1 MAGDVAQ
8 FLRNKFLASL
18 SETESEL
25 SGAVL
30 ISDLGAIK
38 DIVIAIDTRR
48 LTGDYYCLFISV
60 LLDLTDALTKC
71 QVFSHEWKKHS
82 HHKTHLVV
90 FNHLSL
96 RKICFVRKMKKR
108 LAAIKRIF
116 EAEFMKKEERIYN
129 LRESSSR
136 PDDPEENSEIELPVV
151 EAEVVGFDEQLLKIG
166 NFLLKSSP
174 SSGAGFAA
182 VGIVGMAGV
191 GKTTLVREVL
201 SWWMVL
207 GKFSPIIWLCLSN
220 IIKEN
225 KQVEEEIEVSIVK
238 CMLSKLDHDAVADG
252 DGIIQEEEEK
262 TISSNNSGHLL
273 AALLERL
280 NQHLSGKSYL
290 IVLDD
295 VWHMNDFYSDL
306 GQLLEVQ
313 EGDKKVGDRLSH
325 GLPKGS
331 GGAII
336 VTSRIPE
343 VVETMVVPAQGS
355 DKHYKSLIISL
366 EPLDRESCWNIY
378 QDTAFGYQ
386 QHLEKVENEIKDLC
400 YGLPLAARTL
410 AEIMS
415 QNSQNFERTSPPY
428 HKSEDLPYSF
438 HIKKSPVLVF
448 IDMSNRQQGEELIG
462 KFCDLLTKEQVFG
475 VLAKETK
482 TYNNPET
489 VLKDV
494 YGTLEKL
501 KQNGYY
507 GLASE
512 IQKKMR
518 IIVVGQDE
526 FVNWILGV
534 ICDLKLPE
542 SPSIAP
548 VPPPTLKRCGINAS
562 FGWKGIS
569 NISPLRSFLV
579 DVALAKPMKTDSWH
593 FLIRMKDTQ
602 SFPTRLR
609 HYWHEVEKATQGC
622 PPPTA
627 VTNPFRYGSSPKGGK
642 QLATKCVPFPWAG
655 IELLTSWLRDEDN
668 PTLYRRFWHYLI
680 LKVGL
685 GIRED
690 LTSIAIV
697 KVLNHLGQWEMLHI
711 PRRINSICCL
721 NLPIF
726 GRSNDRWVAKNTMED
741 GKTPRILSF
750 IDDGCLE
757 VIGSEEQ
764 FSDKSRHRPLLD
776 QVRGIRFEFIEGASG
791 FVELGI
797 DGGMLSLIPLGG
809 LVEIEISYH
818 CQVNFLA
825 LPNCPAKSIGDSSAA
840 STFKVP
846 HDGNTSK
853 GDNESE
859 ETSTS
864 EDYSEADDESQE
876 ASTSR
881 IPYDDGNTSEDD

>member
-1 MAGDVAQ
+1 MAADVAQ
-8 FLRNKFLASL
+8 FLRNKLLASL

-38 DIVIAIDTRR
+38 DILISIDTQR
-48 LTGDYYCLFISV
+48 LAGDYYCRFISV

-82 HHKTHLVV
+82 HHKTHLI

-136 PDDPEENSEIELPVV
+136 PDPEENLEIELPVV
-151 EAEVVGFDEQLLKIG
+151 EAEVVGFDEQLWKIG
-166 NFLLKSSP
+166 SFLLKSSP

-182 VGIVGMAGV
+182 VGIVGMAGA

-207 GKFSPIIWLCLSN
+207 GKFSPIIWLRLSN

-252 DGIIQEEEEK
+252 DGIIQEEEK

-331 GGAII
+331 GGAVII
-336 VTSRIPE
+336 TSRIPE
-343 VVETMVVPAQGS
+343 VVEAMVVPAQGS
-355 DKHYKSLIISL
+355 DKHCKSLIISL
-366 EPLDRESCWNIY
+366 KPLDRESCWNIY
-378 QDTAFGYQ
+378 KDTAFGYQ

-415 QNSQNFERTSPPY
+415 QNSQNFEYCSQLNL
-428 HKSEDLPYSF
+428 H
-438 HIKKSPVLVF
+438 
-448 IDMSNRQQGEELIG
+448 
-462 KFCDLLTKEQVFG
+462 
-475 VLAKETK
+475 
-482 TYNNPET
+482 T
-489 VLKDV
+489 VLGRGEV
-494 YGTLEKL
+494 
-501 KQNGYY
+501 
-507 GLASE
+507 
-512 IQKKMR
+512 
-518 IIVVGQDE
+518 
-526 FVNWILGV
+526 VNWILGV

-542 SPSIAP
+542 SPNIVP
-548 VPPPTLKRCGINAS
+548 VPAIDGCDEYCGIPAS
-562 FGWKGIS
+562 FGWDIS
-569 NISPLRSFLV
+569 NISRLRSFLV
-579 DVALAKPMKTDSWH
+579 DVVLAKPMKTDSWH
-593 FLIRMKDTQ
+593 CFIRTH
-602 SFPTRLR
+602 SSL
-609 HYWHEVEKATQGC
+609 KA
-622 PPPTA
+622 
-627 VTNPFRYGSSPKGGK
+627 
-642 QLATKCVPFPWAG
+642 
-655 IELLTSWLRDEDN
+655 DN
-668 PTLYRRFWHYLI
+668 PTFYGRFWSHFI
-680 LKVGL
+680 LNEVLYTFVFPNRDG
-685 GIRED
+685 
-690 LTSIAIV
+690 LTSVAIV

-711 PRRINSICCL
+711 PERYNIESFHFL
-721 NLPIF
+721 NLP
-726 GRSNDRWVAKNTMED
+726 RED
-741 GKTPRILSF
+741 PEFIDETWEYGKLGNSSF
-750 IDDGCLE
+750 IDDGRLE
-757 VIGSEEQ
+757 VIGFEYCNME
-764 FSDKSRHRPLLD
+764 PLLLD
-776 QVRGIRFEFIEGASG
+776 QVRGIRFEFTKHARGHLSIT
-791 FVELGI
+791 I
-797 DGGMLSLIPLGG
+797 DGGEPDFKITTDE

-818 CQVNFLA
+818 GQVNILA
-825 LPNCPAKSIGDSSAA
+825 GPNCQAKSI
-840 STFKVP
+840 
-846 HDGNTSK
+846 HHSK
-853 GDNESE
+853 LPVQIAQRSD
-859 ETSTS
+859 T
-864 EDYSEADDESQE
+864 
-876 ASTSR
+876 
-881 IPYDDGNTSEDD
+881 

>member
-38 DIVIAIDTRR
+38 DIVIDIDTRR
-48 LTGDYYCLFISV
+48 LTGDYYCRFISV

-82 HHKTHLVV
+82 HHKTHLIV

-96 RKICFVRKMKKR
+96 RKICFVLKMKKR

-136 PDDPEENSEIELPVV
+136 PDPEENLESELPIVV
-151 EAEVVGFDEQLLKIG
+151 AAEVVGFDEKLRKIG
-166 NFLLKSSP
+166 DFLLKSLP
-174 SSGAGFAA
+174 PSGAGFAA
-182 VGIVGMAGV
+182 VGIVGMAGA
-191 GKTTLVREVL
+191 GKTTLVREFL
-201 SWWMVL
+201 SWWIVQRE
-207 GKFSPIIWLCLSN
+207 FSPIIWLCLSN

-225 KQVEEEIEVSIVK
+225 KEVEEEIEVSIVK
-238 CMLSKLDHDAVADG
+238 CMLSQLDHDGVANG

-280 NQHLSGKSYL
+280 NQHLSGKTYL

-306 GQLLEVQ
+306 GHRQQLLEVQ

-331 GGAII
+331 GGAVI

-343 VVETMVVPAQGS
+343 VVEAMVVPAEGS
-355 DKHYKSLIISL
+355 DQHYNSLIIPL
-366 EPLDRESCWNIY
+366 ERLDRQRCWDIFKY
-378 QDTAFGYQ
+378 TVFGYIPDFEY
-386 QHLEKVENEIKDLC
+386 QHLETVESEIKDLC

-415 QNSQNFERTSPPY
+415 QNPKILGRTSPPY
-428 HKSEDLPYSF
+428 RKFEELLKLPDLDVEPDSF

-448 IDMSNRQQGEELIG
+448 IDMIDRQQGEELIG
-462 KFCDLLTKEQVFG
+462 KFCDLLTTKQVFG
-475 VLAKETK
+475 VLLDDDSYFVRREEAD

-501 KQNGYY
+501 KLKGY
-507 GLASE
+507 GFASE

-518 IIVVGQDE
+518 IIVVGRDVL
-526 FVNWILGV
+526 VNWILGV
-534 ICDLKLPE
+534 ICDLKLPD

-548 VPPPTLKRCGINAS
+548 VPVQPSRDYGIAAS
-562 FGWKGIS
+562 FGWKSIWYRL
-569 NISPLRSFLV
+569 PLRSFLLV
-579 DVALAKPMKTDSWH
+579 DIALTKPLRTDSWH
-593 FLIRMKDTQ
+593 CIIRMKHTQ
-602 SFPTRLR
+602 SSTSQQEKPYFSFMDRLPQCL
-609 HYWHEVEKATQGC
+609 HEVGDVGKA
-622 PPPTA
+622 
-627 VTNPFRYGSSPKGGK
+627 
-642 QLATKCVPFPWAG
+642 
-655 IELLTSWLRDEDN
+655 DN
-668 PTLYRRFWHYLI
+668 PTLYGRFWHHFNF
-680 LKVGL
+680 GRD
-685 GIRED
+685 G
-690 LTSIAIV
+690 LTSVAIV

-711 PRRINSICCL
+711 PGSINSICCL

-726 GRSNDRWVAKNTMED
+726 GPRIDRWVTKNTMED
-741 GKTPRILSF
+741 GKIPNNPSF
-750 IDDGCLE
+750 IDDGRLE
-757 VIGSEEQ
+757 VIGREDWH
-764 FSDKSRHRPLLD
+764 SDWALLD
-776 QVRGIRFEFIEGASG
+776 QVRGIRFEFIEGAG
-791 FVELGI
+791 GYVTINI
-797 DGGMLSLIPLGG
+797 DAASWQRKIDE

-818 CQVNFLA
+818 GQVNILA
-825 LPNCPAKSIGDSSAA
+825 LPDCAAKSIHLSSQ
-840 STFKVP
+840 SSF
-846 HDGNTSK
+846 
-853 GDNESE
+853 
-859 ETSTS
+859 
-864 EDYSEADDESQE
+864 SQ
-876 ASTSR
+876 ANAK
-881 IPYDDGNTSEDD
+881 D

>member
-1 MAGDVAQ
+1 MARDVAQ
-8 FLRNKFLASL
+8 FLQKKFLASL
-18 SETESEL
+18 RDAESEL

-30 ISDLGAIK
+30 ISYLRAIK
-38 DIVIAIDTRR
+38 DIVIDIDTRR
-48 LTGDYYCLFISV
+48 LTEDYCRRFIYV

-71 QVFSHEWKKHS
+71 QVFSHEGKKHN
-82 HHKTHLVV
+82 HHKTQLI

-96 RKICFVRKMKKR
+96 TKICFVRKMKKR
-108 LAAIKRIF
+108 LAAIKLIF
-116 EAEFMKKEERIYN
+116 EDEFVKKEEIIYN

-136 PDDPEENSEIELPVV
+136 PDPEENLIHRRQSF
-151 EAEVVGFDEQLLKIG
+151 EAEVVGFDEQLRKIG
-166 NFLLKSSP
+166 NFLLKSWP

-182 VGIVGMAGV
+182 VGIVGMAGA

-207 GKFSPIIWLCLSN
+207 GKFSPIIWLCLSK
-220 IIKEN
+220 IIKE

-252 DGIIQEEEEK
+252 DGIIQEEEK

-306 GQLLEVQ
+306 GQVLEVQ

-331 GGAII
+331 GGAVI

-343 VVETMVVPAQGS
+343 VVEAMVVPAKWS

-378 QDTAFGYQ
+378 KATAFGYQ
-386 QHLEKVENEIKDLC
+386 QHLEKVQNEIKDLC

-415 QNSQNFERTSPPY
+415 QNSQNFERTSPPCR
-428 HKSEDLPYSF
+428 KSEDLPLSF
-438 HIKKSPVLVF
+438 HIKNSPVLVF
-448 IDMSNRQQGEELIG
+448 INIRMSNRQEGEELIG
-462 KFCDLLTKEQVFG
+462 KFCNLLTKKQVFG
-475 VLAKETK
+475 VQLGEPNM
-482 TYNNPET
+482 YNNPET

-518 IIVVGQDE
+518 IIVVGRDTV
-526 FVNWILGV
+526 VNWILGV

-542 SPSIAP
+542 SPNIVP
-548 VPPPTLKRCGINAS
+548 VPDGWDRNEFGIAAS
-562 FGWKGIS
+562 FGWKNIS
-569 NISPLRSFLV
+569 NRYVSLQQSLLA
-579 DVALAKPMKTDSWH
+579 DLALAKPMKTDRYS
-593 FLIRMKDTQ
+593 FKMSMKPH
-602 SFPTRLR
+602 SSSINRLP
-609 HYWHEVEKATQGC
+609 HYWHEVGKA
-622 PPPTA
+622 
-627 VTNPFRYGSSPKGGK
+627 
-642 QLATKCVPFPWAG
+642 
-655 IELLTSWLRDEDN
+655 DN
-668 PTLYRRFWHYLI
+668 PTSYGRFWCYFTLSGKEFHPFAI
-680 LKVGL
+680 
-685 GIRED
+685 
-690 LTSIAIV
+690 TSVAIV

-711 PRRINSICCL
+711 PERINLIYCH

-726 GRSNDRWVAKNTMED
+726 G
-741 GKTPRILSF
+741 PRIDHWAAENMMEAGETPTNLSF
-750 IDDGCLE
+750 IDDGRLE
-757 VIGSEEQ
+757 VIGSAYGIWAESGDWTI
-764 FSDKSRHRPLLD
+764 FD
-776 QVRGIRFEFIEGASG
+776 QVRGIRFEIRKGATRSVG
-791 FVELGI
+791 ISI
-797 DGGMLSLIPLGG
+797 DGAEFQIPTDE

-818 CQVNFLA
+818 GQVNILA
-825 LPNCPAKSIGDSSAA
+825 GPNCQAKSIHHSKLPHSFGAA

-846 HDGNTSK
+846 HDGNSSK

-859 ETSTS
+859 EASTY
-864 EDYSEADDESQE
+864 EDYSEADVESQE

-881 IPYDDGNTSEDD
+881 IPYDDGNTSEDDS

>member
-1 MAGDVAQ
+1 
-8 FLRNKFLASL
+8 
-18 SETESEL
+18 
-25 SGAVL
+25 
-30 ISDLGAIK
+30 
-38 DIVIAIDTRR
+38 
-48 LTGDYYCLFISV
+48 
-60 LLDLTDALTKC
+60 
-71 QVFSHEWKKHS
+71 
-82 HHKTHLVV
+82 
-90 FNHLSL
+90 
-96 RKICFVRKMKKR
+96 MKKR
-108 LAAIKRIF
+108 LAAIKRIL
-116 EAEFMKKEERIYN
+116 EAEFMKKEENIYN

-136 PDDPEENSEIELPVV
+136 PDPEENLESELPVLIRRGRKF
-151 EAEVVGFDEQLLKIG
+151 EAEVVGFDEELRKIG

-182 VGIVGMAGV
+182 VGIVGMAGA
-191 GKTTLVREVL
+191 GKTTLVREFL
-201 SWWMVL
+201 SWWIVQ
-207 GKFSPIIWLCLSN
+207 GEFSPIIWLCLSN

-238 CMLSKLDHDAVADG
+238 CMLSKLDHEAVADG

-273 AALLERL
+273 AVVDGDGIIQEEEKTVSSNNKSGHLLAALLERL
-280 NQHLSGKSYL
+280 NQRLSDKRYL

-306 GQLLEVQ
+306 GHREQLLEVQ

-325 GLPKGS
+325 GLPKGT
-331 GGAII
+331 GGAVI

-343 VVETMVVPAQGS
+343 VVEAMVVPAEGS
-355 DKHYKSLIISL
+355 DQRYNSLVIPL
-366 EPLDRESCWNIY
+366 QRLDRQSCWDIFKY
-378 QDTAFGYQ
+378 TVFGYLPDFEYQ
-386 QHLEKVENEIKDLC
+386 QHLEKFESEIKDLC

-415 QNSQNFERTSPPY
+415 QNSQNLGRTSPP
-428 HKSEDLPYSF
+428 HRKSEELLQLPDSF
-438 HIKKSPVLVF
+438 FGIPMLVF
-448 IDMSNRQQGEELIG
+448 IDRHLDDGEELIG

-475 VLAKETK
+475 VRLRLAKA
-482 TYNNPET
+482 YDNPEI

-494 YGTLEKL
+494 YGTLEQL
-501 KQNGYY
+501 KQKGYY
-507 GLASE
+507 GFASE
-512 IQKKMR
+512 IQRKMR
-518 IIVVGQDE
+518 IIVVGRDE
-526 FVNWILGV
+526 VFNWILGV

-548 VPPPTLKRCGINAS
+548 VPPPTLEICGIAAS

-579 DVALAKPMKTDSWH
+579 DVALAKRMKTDSWH
-593 FLIRMKDTQ
+593 CLIRMKDTEY
-602 SFPTRLR
+602 FPTRLR

-627 VTNPFRYGSSPKGGK
+627 VTNPFRCGSSPKGGK

-655 IELLTSWLRDEDN
+655 IELLTSWLRDE
-668 PTLYRRFWHYLI
+668 TI
-680 LKVGL
+680 LAL
-685 GIRED
+685 LNLERED

-711 PRRINSICCL
+711 PR
-721 NLPIF
+721 
-726 GRSNDRWVAKNTMED
+726 
-741 GKTPRILSF
+741 RILSF

-881 IPYDDGNTSEDD
+881 IPYDDGNTSKGDNESEETSTSEDYSEADDESQEASTSRIPYDDGNTSEDD

>member
-60 LLDLTDALTKC
+60 LLDLIDALTKC

-82 HHKTHLVV
+82 HHRTHLVV

-116 EAEFMKKEERIYN
+116 EAEFMKKEEIIYN

-252 DGIIQEEEEK
+252 DAIIQEEEK

-273 AALLERL
+273 AALSERL
-280 NQHLSGKSYL
+280 SQHLSGKSYL

-306 GQLLEVQ
+306 GQVLEVQ

-386 QHLEKVENEIKDLC
+386 QHLEKVQNEIKDLC

-415 QNSQNFERTSPPY
+415 QNSQNFERTSPPH

-475 VLAKETK
+475 ALLKKAK

-507 GLASE
+507 DFASE

-548 VPPPTLKRCGINAS
+548 VPPPTLTENPLWILDTYQYGIAAS
-562 FGWKGIS
+562 FGWKDIL
-569 NISPLRSFLV
+569 NILPLRLFLV
-579 DVALAKPMKTDSWH
+579 YVALVKSWRIDSWLC
-593 FLIRMKDTQ
+593 FIKMKHTQ
-602 SFPTRLR
+602 SSTSQQEKPCSSFMDRLP
-609 HYWHEVEKATQGC
+609 HYLHEVGDVGKA
-622 PPPTA
+622 
-627 VTNPFRYGSSPKGGK
+627 
-642 QLATKCVPFPWAG
+642 
-655 IELLTSWLRDEDN
+655 DN
-668 PTLYRRFWHYLI
+668 PTLYGRFWYYFRLSVHND
-680 LKVGL
+680 
-685 GIRED
+685 EPSSDD
-690 LTSIAIV
+690 LNLFAIV

-711 PRRINSICCL
+711 PERIYSQGHN
-721 NLPIF
+721 NNNNKKF
-726 GRSNDRWVAKNTMED
+726 G
-741 GKTPRILSF
+741 
-750 IDDGCLE
+750 
-757 VIGSEEQ
+757 
-764 FSDKSRHRPLLD
+764 
-776 QVRGIRFEFIEGASG
+776 
-791 FVELGI
+791 
-797 DGGMLSLIPLGG
+797 
-809 LVEIEISYH
+809 
-818 CQVNFLA
+818 
-825 LPNCPAKSIGDSSAA
+825 AA

-846 HDGNTSK
+846 HDDNSSK

-859 ETSTS
+859 EASTY

-876 ASTSR
+876 ARSSR
-881 IPYDDGNTSEDD
+881 IPYDDGNTSEDDS